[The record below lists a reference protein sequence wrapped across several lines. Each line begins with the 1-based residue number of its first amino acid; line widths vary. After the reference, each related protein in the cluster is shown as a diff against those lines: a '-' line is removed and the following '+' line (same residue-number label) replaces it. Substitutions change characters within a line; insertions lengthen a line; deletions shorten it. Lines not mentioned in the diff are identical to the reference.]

1 MPVVSKMVVLKG
13 VWLLNFTCTVSAS
26 AKLGNFKNLSD
37 IALAK
42 SEIFYGMKK
51 DGIVIL
57 PGESKHLDILKS
69 EARNHGLKNLFFF
82 GTDNNL
88 NITIHIFNLA
98 TRFMYYI

>member
-1 MPVVSKMVVLKG
+1 MGMSFSNEIKYLSNLTKPDISIITNIG
-13 VWLLNFTCTVSAS
+13 SS
-26 AKLGNFKNLSD
+26 HLGNFKNLSD

-82 GTDNNL
+82 W
-88 NITIHIFNLA
+88 H
-98 TRFMYYI
+98 R